1 MVQLPEAITLENEAS
16 RCKGKWP
23 SSAVTAAIF
32 VSVSLLSCFGR
43 DHGNGGPASRY
54 DDQDG
59 EFPEAA
65 WTQERFDWRWQSCDP
80 RKGKFSLY
88 ALEVEPERTCVL
100 SHFSHV
106 QLFATPW
113 TTAHQ
118 APLSLG
124 FSRPEYWSGLP
135 HPPPGDLPDPG
146 IKPVSLMSPAL
157 AARLFTTSATWQTPR
172 KTCSDLHWSLLN
184 MDTPKLKFWS
194 GFLPQTGRQLGKMPW
209 ILQWQ
214 FRNFGSE
221 EDKWILQPH
230 ILLFLLIGWYAYILF
245 PHHILRGFEIA
256 C

>member
-23 SSAVTAAIF
+23 LSAVTAAIF

-100 SHFSHV
+100 SHFSRV

-124 FSRPEYWSGLP
+124 FSRQEYWSGLP
-135 HPPPGDLPDPG
+135 FPSPILHPLD
-146 IKPVSLMSPAL
+146 
-157 AARLFTTSATWQTPR
+157 RLQL
-172 KTCSDLHWSLLN
+172 KTEENVELLSTDN
-184 MDTPKLKFWS
+184 
-194 GFLPQTGRQLGKMPW
+194 FLPLWK
-209 ILQWQ
+209 Q
-214 FRNFGSE
+214 FGHFFM
-221 EDKWILQPH
+221 D
-230 ILLFLLIGWYAYILF
+230 
-245 PHHILRGFEIA
+245 
-256 C
+256 